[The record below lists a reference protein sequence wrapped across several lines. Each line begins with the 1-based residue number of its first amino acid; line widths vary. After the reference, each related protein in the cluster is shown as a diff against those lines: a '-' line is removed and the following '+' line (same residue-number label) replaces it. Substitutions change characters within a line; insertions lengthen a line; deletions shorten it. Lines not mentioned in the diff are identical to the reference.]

1 MPYLYFIVK
10 GVCYT
15 AYVLFRVLPMRPTSE
30 RSIAMFYFPQKAKLS
45 DVLLIVTIANRK
57 SIVASDMYLRSTV
70 ASDMS

>member
-1 MPYLYFIVK
+1 
-10 GVCYT
+10 
-15 AYVLFRVLPMRPTSE
+15 MRPTSE

-57 SIVASDMYLRSTV
+57 SIVASDMYLRSIV